1 MKKKTLLSWSSG
13 KDSAWAL
20 HLLQQ
25 DPRIEVLGLFTAVNQ
40 KYNRV
45 SMHGTRVEMLQ
56 LQASAVGLPLQTI
69 DLPDPC
75 TNEQYDAVMRHFV
88 KESRAM
94 GVECMAFGDL
104 FLEDIRKYRS
114 NQLKGTGIE
123 PLFPLWGIPTRELAE
138 QMLSAGLEAYVS
150 SVDLSKLPS
159 HFAGRKWS
167 RDLIAELPRGCDPC
181 GENGEIHTVVV
192 NGPMFRKAVPVR
204 ICEVVER
211 NGFAYADIIP
221 MAKNE

>member
-13 KDSAWAL
+13 KDSAWVL
-20 HLLQQ
+20 HLLRQNTG
-25 DPRIEVLGLFTAVNQ
+25 IKILGLFTVINQ

-45 SMHGTRVEMLQ
+45 SMHATRLEMLEQ
-56 LQASAVGLPLQTI
+56 QANAVGMPLHTI
-69 DLPDPC
+69 NLPDPC

-88 KESRAM
+88 MESVSN
-94 GVECMAFGDL
+94 GIECMAFGDL
-104 FLEDIRKYRS
+104 FLEDIRKYRE

-123 PLFPLWGIPTRELAE
+123 PIFPLWKIPTAELAE
-138 QMLSAGLEAYVS
+138 QMLSAGIEAYVS
-150 SVDLSKLPS
+150 SVDLKRLPS

-167 RDLIAELPRGCDPC
+167 RNLLKELPQDCDPC

-192 NGPMFRKAVPVR
+192 GGPMFTKSIP
-204 ICEVVER
+204 IKIGEIVER

-221 MAKNE
+221 IN